1 LQDFLDL
8 GIDSFN
14 TPVDGKKCK
23 KLVDEVYS
31 ITNAENLFLDESEYS
46 GKIGLKNA
54 NPQSGFNNLAE
65 TFDLS
70 FIEEHPE
77 FSKTMTELLGNNY
90 SIVLKKFIFGV
101 PTNWMPNWVKR
112 ETNDAPVANLA
123 AFIKPEF
130 RNITYFHGI
139 DFHQDVID
147 WKNTQPDFITLYVYL
162 EDVDMKMSPLSVVS
176 KSHVLGATVF
186 PHKISMLSSDQLKY
200 EDERGNSDILNYKF
214 LIGKAGSI
222 NYWSALTLHGT
233 QPTETV
239 TDKPRISLRYLIKKD
254 SSTNNTV
261 LDKFLKTVKGPLIL
275 SETRKHL
282 DEDGRAILSGNTI
295 NKSK

>member
-1 LQDFLDL
+1 MQNFLDF
-8 GIDSFN
+8 GIDSLN
-14 TPVDGKKCK
+14 TIVNVKECK
-23 KLVDEVYS
+23 KLVDKVYS
-31 ITNAENLFLDESEYS
+31 NRNAENLFLDESQYS

-70 FIEEHPE
+70 FIEKHPE
-77 FSKTMTELLGNNY
+77 FIKTMTELLGNNY
-90 SIVLKKFIFGV
+90 SIILKKFIFGV
-101 PTNWMPNWVKR
+101 PTNWMPSWVKR

-130 RNITYFHGI
+130 RDVTYFHGI
-139 DFHQDVID
+139 DFHQDLID
-147 WKNTQPDFITLYVYL
+147 WKDTQPDFITLYVYL
-162 EDVDMKMSPLSVVS
+162 EDVDMKMSPLAVVS
-176 KSHVLGATVF
+176 GSHVFGATVF

-200 EDERGNSDILNYKF
+200 EDGCGNSDILNYKF

-254 SSTNNTV
+254 SSTYDTL
-261 LDKFLKTVKGPLIL
+261 LDKFLKTVKGPLVL